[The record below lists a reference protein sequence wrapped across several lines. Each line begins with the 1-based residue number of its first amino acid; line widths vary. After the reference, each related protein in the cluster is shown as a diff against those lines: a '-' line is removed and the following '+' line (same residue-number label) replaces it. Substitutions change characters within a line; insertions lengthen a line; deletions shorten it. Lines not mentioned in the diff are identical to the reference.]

1 MFPGDDS
8 ERYGVR
14 KLVQKLRQSD
24 NPTDNDS
31 IKDLVQNLTNLA
43 LAITEDRND
52 STPDIKESDAKK
64 VKKKLMI
71 STSEGNNRPDTAE
84 SSNDEHLPPVTK
96 KYERKFHSLDKKL
109 KRTNLM
115 KRRES
120 QALLEGIRKTRL
132 SSTNVLSGVNGSSQ
146 N

>member
-52 STPDIKESDAKK
+52 STPDIKDSDAKK
-64 VKKKLMI
+64 VKKIQK
-71 STSEGNNRPDTAE
+71 
-84 SSNDEHLPPVTK
+84 
-96 KYERKFHSLDKKL
+96 RK
-109 KRTNLM
+109 
-115 KRRES
+115 
-120 QALLEGIRKTRL
+120 I
-132 SSTNVLSGVNGSSQ
+132 
-146 N
+146 